1 MMPSSRGSVQGSN
14 SNHAVLFYGL
24 STCVW
29 CKRTRQFLEES
40 DVAFDF
46 VYVDLLQGDER
57 KEAIA
62 EVRRW
67 NKAGSFPTVIV
78 DGERAVVGFRKD
90 DLANVL
96 GL

>member
-1 MMPSSRGSVQGSN
+1 MPNSRGSVQGAHDVHN
-14 SNHAVLFYGL
+14 ITFYGL
-24 STCVW
+24 STCIW
-29 CKRTRQFLEES
+29 CRRTRQFLEEMG
-40 DVAFDF
+40 VQFDF

-67 NKAGSFPTVIV
+67 NKAGSFPTVVV
-78 DGERAVVGFRKD
+78 DGARAVVGFKKD
-90 DLANVL
+90 DLRKAL

>member
-1 MMPSSRGSVQGSN
+1 
-14 SNHAVLFYGL
+14 
-24 STCVW
+24 VW
-29 CKRTRQFLEES
+29 CKRTRQFLEEM
-40 DVAFDF
+40 DVHFDY
-46 VYVDLLQGDER
+46 VYVDLLQGDDR

-78 DGERAVVGFRKD
+78 DSERAVVGFRKD
-90 DLANVL
+90 DLRSAL

>member
-1 MMPSSRGSVQGSN
+1 VQGTN
-14 SNHAVLFYGL
+14 SEHNVMFYGL

-29 CKRTRQFLEES
+29 CKRTRQFLEEMN
-40 DVAFDF
+40 VQFDY

-57 KEAIA
+57 TKAVA

-78 DGERAVVGFRKD
+78 DAAQAIVGFRKD
-90 DLANVL
+90 DLKTAL